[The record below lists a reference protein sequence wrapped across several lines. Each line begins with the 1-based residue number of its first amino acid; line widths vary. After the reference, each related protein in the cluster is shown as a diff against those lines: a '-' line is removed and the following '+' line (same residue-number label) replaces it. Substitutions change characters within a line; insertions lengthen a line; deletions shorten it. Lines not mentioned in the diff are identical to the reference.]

1 MSPRSHAR
9 GEFRGFPG
17 VHVAAPTG
25 PYHPPTMFQ
34 TRTALVRR
42 LQALESGLE
51 ARIEQNPDTADP
63 WPEFDAQAS
72 AIRKSA
78 GADDRGY
85 VSQRISCILA
95 RHGLIPSDDA
105 FRRGPCLP
113 TDAHSP
119 GARP

>member
-1 MSPRSHAR
+1 MI
-9 GEFRGFPG
+9 
-17 VHVAAPTG
+17 
-25 PYHPPTMFQ
+25 Q

-42 LQALESGLE
+42 LQDLESGLE

-63 WPEFDAQAS
+63 WPEFEGEAE

-78 GADDRGY
+78 GTADREY
-85 VSQRISCILA
+85 VGQRISCILA

-105 FRRGPCLP
+105 DRRAPCVPRAAPSTL
-113 TDAHSP
+113 